1 MTARLLSLTHGPI
14 FLCQKIFDELEDGL
28 DPNMIYVLDEA
39 QEIHARHANN
49 IRRLIKNARHAKILV
64 VTRSPSAFSSMEGI
78 EDHIGRARNRVRS
91 CIADHLTEEQATQV
105 AIALDG
111 HPLAIQMWRMVTRY
125 LHLELRCGFHIIDCS
140 GQIRF

>member
-1 MTARLLSLTHGPI
+1 MTSTSSLIDSWTDIPVSEN
-14 FLCQKIFDELEDGL
+14 FDELEDGL

-49 IRRLIKNARHAKILV
+49 IRRLIENARHAKILV
-64 VTRSPSAFSSMEGI
+64 MTRSPSAFSSMEGALKITLEGLEI
-78 EDHIGRARNRVRS
+78 EVAAR
-91 CIADHLTEEQATQV
+91 IADHLTEEQATQV

-125 LHLELRCGFHIIDCS
+125 PHLELPLRISYHRLFWTD
-140 GQIRF
+140 